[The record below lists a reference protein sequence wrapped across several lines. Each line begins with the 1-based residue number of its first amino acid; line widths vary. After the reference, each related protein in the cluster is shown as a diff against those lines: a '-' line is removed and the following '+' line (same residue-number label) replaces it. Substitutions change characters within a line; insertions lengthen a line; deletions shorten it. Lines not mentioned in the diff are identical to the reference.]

1 MNTEPNAGRT
11 GMWTA
16 VLAGGTAAG
25 VLSGIPWISCL
36 CCLWILGG
44 AAFAVVFYARTQP
57 GPTTPG
63 DGAVIGAF
71 SGVVAA
77 FVNVLL
83 GVVFRDA
90 NLAFIRKVMERIS
103 ANMEGVNFPPEWR
116 DLINAAPGPVSLPSL
131 VVGLAF
137 AAAVFAALG
146 AVGGVLGAALF
157 ARHPSPPPPGPVP
170 PPPPLGEP
178 R

>member
-1 MNTEPNAGRT
+1 MNTDPNAGRS

-16 VLAGGTAAG
+16 VLAGGAAAG

-36 CCLWILGG
+36 CCLGG
-44 AAFAVVFYARTQP
+44 AALAVSLYARTQP

-71 SGVVAA
+71 TGVVAA
-77 FVNVLL
+77 FVNVIL

-90 NLAFIRKVMERIS
+90 NMAFIRKIMERIS
-103 ANMEGVNFPPEWR
+103 ENMEGVNFPTEWR
-116 DLINAAPGPVSLPSL
+116 DLINASPGPVSLPSL

-146 AVGGVLGAALF
+146 AIGGVLGASLF
-157 ARHPSPPPPGPVP
+157 GKRPSGPPPAGPVPPSPPPGAAP
-170 PPPPLGEP
+170 
-178 R
+178 